1 MKNKKILNN
10 SNWVK
15 ILIIGLSILSA
26 ALISLIFTEL
36 LSVSASAVQQG
47 DKPKY
52 NWTVVDDLGIGVFP
66 GVGEAQHFRVSHA
79 TGWEVLAYCLQPG
92 EAPPPVGCTCE
103 LLEDD
108 VFWCGDDYQD
118 IQLYEVLQ
126 VPQPPPT
133 STSTS
138 TTTSTPTATSIP
150 PTQVPTR
157 KLSSTPTPR
166 PKMGGGDSVQTLG
179 LVRFAAGLSLFA
191 AGILVAVFDWRK
203 IFRRG

>member
-1 MKNKKILNN
+1 MKKDGRKIFQSLNN
-10 SNWVK
+10 Y
-15 ILIIGLSILSA
+15 ILITIILFVTTA
-26 ALISLIFTEL
+26 ALFGWQLFN
-36 LSVSASAVQQG
+36 VSANPVQQG

-52 NWTVVDDLGIGVFP
+52 NWTVVEDLGIDVFP

-103 LLEDD
+103 LLEGD

-118 IQLYEVLQ
+118 IQLYQVLQ

-138 TTTSTPTATSIP
+138 TTTSTPTATSLP
-150 PTQVPTR
+150 PTQVPTQ
-157 KLSSTPTPR
+157 KPSPTPTPR
-166 PKMGGGDSVQTLG
+166 PKMGGGGSVQTLG
-179 LVRFAAGLSLFA
+179 IVRFAAGLSLFA
-191 AGILVAVFDWRK
+191 VGILLAVFDWRK
-203 IFRRG
+203 IFRSD